1 VEARRVAY
9 SFADYGEIVL
19 EHYENPRNVGEFEQP
34 DAVALVG
41 NPACGDQMK
50 MSLRIL
56 NGVIEEARF
65 KAFGC
70 GAAIAAS
77 SMTTTLIRGMK
88 LEDVG
93 KITNRTVAEALGGL
107 PPSKLHCSVLAEEA
121 IREALADYR
130 RRSSGRAATP
140 DCSRAPEGQGST
152 DQTGAERK

>member
-1 VEARRVAY
+1 MSY

-19 EHYENPRNVGEFEQP
+19 DHYENPRNVGEIEEP

-50 MSLRIL
+50 MSLRIRV
-56 NGVIEEARF
+56 GIVEEARF

-88 LEDVG
+88 LEDLER
-93 KITNRTVAEALGGL
+93 ITNNTVAEALGGL
-107 PPSKLHCSVLAEEA
+107 PPSKLHCSVLAEDA

-130 RRSSGRAATP
+130 RRV
-140 DCSRAPEGQGST
+140 PEGAAAPGDSKGPTGPGST
-152 DQTGAERK
+152 DQTGAKRT